1 MWRKTSILTKSV
13 IVILAIAMIAGCS
26 GGEQAPVEETPEAFD
41 FTPIVSATGVVT
53 PETWSTISIKT
64 AGIIEEVLVE
74 EGDLVEVDQLLIQL
88 KGDEDIQALVTAARL
103 ELISAQQA
111 LDALYDNA
119 DIYLA
124 NSFRAVNEANNEVRD
139 ARYQLDNFIVSTR
152 LSGYSALQ
160 AVEETRKKL
169 DAAQAEYEPF
179 KYKSELNKTREDLKE
194 KLDDAQAE
202 YDEAVRWLT
211 YELRVQEAEARLKKA
226 LEDYEVLKDGPD
238 PDDIAL
244 AEARLANAQASV
256 ASAEAKLADLQVK
269 ALFAGTIGDIY
280 VRVGEWVSPGQPI
293 LVLADLSRLRVET
306 TDLNEIDVA
315 RVRVDD
321 PVDVTFDALPDVAVG
336 GKVRM
341 IAPKASEGSGVNYT
355 VIIDLDEIPEA
366 LKWGMTA
373 FVDIEVSD

>member
-1 MWRKTSILTKSV
+1 MCRKSTLLSKFLL
-13 IVILAIAMIAGCS
+13 VILVMALVAGCS
-26 GGEQAPVEETPEAFD
+26 GGEQEPVETTPQAFD
-41 FTPIVSATGVVT
+41 YSPVVSATGVVT

-64 AGIIEEVLVE
+64 AGIIDEVLVE
-74 EGDLVEVDQLLIQL
+74 EGDQVEKDQLLVQL
-88 KGDEDIQALVTAARL
+88 KGDEDFQAMATAARL

-111 LDALYDNA
+111 LDTLYDNA
-119 DIYLA
+119 DIQRA
-124 NSFRAVNEANNEVRD
+124 NSFRAVNDANNEVRD

-152 LSGYSALQ
+152 LSGFNVLQ
-160 AVEETRKKL
+160 AVEETRKAL
-169 DAAQAEYEPF
+169 EAAQAEYEPY

-194 KLDDAQAE
+194 KVDDAQAD

-244 AEARLANAQASV
+244 AEARLDNAKASL
-256 ASAEAKLADLQVK
+256 ASAEARLADLQVK
-269 ALFAGTIGDIY
+269 ALFAGAVAEVY

-293 LVLADLSRLRVET
+293 LVLADLNHLRVET

-315 RVRVDD
+315 RVRTGDTVK
-321 PVDVTFDALPDVAVG
+321 VTFDALPDVVVN
-336 GKVRM
+336 GKVRK
-341 IAPKASEGSGVNYT
+341 IAPKASQGSGVNYT
-355 VIIDLDEIPEA
+355 VVIELDTIPEA